1 MSTIVVTGARGY
13 IGTALT
19 ERLAADG
26 HSLRLVSRSLGAASI
41 ATPRNAAI
49 DRFVAD
55 LRDPQAWSQLLSGAD
70 AVVHLSSRTDLRAA
84 EIDPQGDED
93 FNVAPVRALVCAAG
107 RRGGVPRV
115 VFASTVTIVGAQPQC
130 PVDDTAPD
138 RPCSV
143 YDRHKL
149 ACEIILREATRRGSV
164 RACSLRLSNVYGYGG
179 ASINANRGVLN
190 AMLGRAIG
198 GEALTLYGDGEYV
211 RDFTHV
217 DDVIDAFRLAATEAR
232 VCNGGHYVIATGSG
246 HTLAE
251 AYQTISHGALEYT
264 GRRCEIRRVPE
275 PPDMHPIERRN
286 FVGNSEFFHALTGWR
301 PRFDLKT
308 GIRDYFAR
316 AVSPLGQAVK
326 LVGNNA

>member
-1 MSTIVVTGARGY
+1 MSTIVITGARGY

-19 ERLAADG
+19 ERLAAEG
-26 HSLRLVSRSLGAASI
+26 HSLRLVSRSPTAASI
-41 ATPRNAAI
+41 ATPRNARI

-55 LRDPQAWSQLLSGAD
+55 LRDPQAWSRLLSGAD

-93 FNVAPVRALVCAAG
+93 FNVVQVRALVEAATESPA
-107 RRGGVPRV
+107 VF
-115 VFASTVTIVGAQPQC
+115 FASTVTIVGAQPQS
-130 PVDDTAPD
+130 PVDDAAPD

-149 ACEIILREATRRGSV
+149 ACEIILREATRRGSI
-164 RACSLRLSNVYGYGG
+164 RACNLRLSNVYGYGG

-190 AMLGRAIG
+190 AMLRRAIS
-198 GEALTLYGDGEYV
+198 GEALTLYGEGKYV
-211 RDFTHV
+211 RDFTHL
-217 DDVIDAFRLAATEAR
+217 DDVVDAFCLAAAEAR

-251 AYQTISHGALEYT
+251 AYEIITDSALEYT
-264 GRRCEIRRVPE
+264 GRRCDICRVPE
-275 PPDMHPIERRN
+275 PAGMHPIERRN
-286 FVGNSEFFHALTGWR
+286 FVGNSRLFHELTGWR

-308 GIRDYFAR
+308 GVRDYFAR
-316 AVSPLGQAVK
+316 AVSGSAQSVK
-326 LVGNNA
+326 VAGNNA